1 MFGLPKTTEFNK
13 KIPKQK
19 FYEKLDITPAL
30 KRVFVEQ
37 IKAIYW
43 TNKIAASTVNLAVGK
58 SVTELEVF
66 KIELT
71 SQSLDLS
78 ALQLI
83 DKAIPYHNIFALC
96 YNDRYQLVSS
106 YKSNNTSLDKDCPK
120 ASTRGAILKPL
131 LEEGNKRG
139 GDRIRSLFSSLEQPS
154 SQEDWIATQSA
165 TARNDGNST
174 GGSNTL
180 SLNKVS
186 SNSVTLSACKQATSP
201 QGEALEPLATTGSTN
216 DNNIT
221 QHSNAENNPL
231 LSHLSSLN
239 SKETGLPR
247 SLTTARNDGNGTE
260 QQLDVG
266 FRVFKLADSNM
277 KDVYYSA
284 DEYSQQSL
292 QDFVSNIKEDRTDLD
307 LLFGCLLEWGLPL
320 SMPYSS
326 EKING
331 FNIHTYNDG
340 DLIAS
345 FDENVSEEVIKIIA
359 KRNPLRAVFRDS
371 SFANSPSKINVT
383 EIFKLLSPNTRV
395 KVI

>member
-165 TARNDGNST
+165 T
-174 GGSNTL
+174 
-180 SLNKVS
+180 
-186 SNSVTLSACKQATSP
+186 
-201 QGEALEPLATTGSTN
+201 
-216 DNNIT
+216 
-221 QHSNAENNPL
+221 
-231 LSHLSSLN
+231 
-239 SKETGLPR
+239 
-247 SLTTARNDGNGTE
+247 
-260 QQLDVG
+260 
-266 FRVFKLADSNM
+266 
-277 KDVYYSA
+277 
-284 DEYSQQSL
+284 
-292 QDFVSNIKEDRTDLD
+292 
-307 LLFGCLLEWGLPL
+307 
-320 SMPYSS
+320 
-326 EKING
+326 
-331 FNIHTYNDG
+331 
-340 DLIAS
+340 
-345 FDENVSEEVIKIIA
+345 
-359 KRNPLRAVFRDS
+359 
-371 SFANSPSKINVT
+371 
-383 EIFKLLSPNTRV
+383 
-395 KVI
+395 